1 MEIPYKEAKD
11 KFIHLRDAAGNQT
24 VLKVT
29 YGEEA
34 LTDDAIYNEKLK
46 MFVTVKENLPVPYD
60 YVRACPE
67 RISPFSVP
75 YTKLVGIDDSFT
87 MTPMPPNNNK
97 KPDPSDLLK
106 LVPLGD
112 QNNEISNPNDK
123 AYNQDDTSLL
133 YTKNATLGATE
144 VALNKVEYYD
154 YREHSNM
161 LSSATKIYE
170 QEFLI
175 CS

>member
-1 MEIPYKEAKD
+1 
-11 KFIHLRDAAGNQT
+11 
-24 VLKVT
+24 
-29 YGEEA
+29 
-34 LTDDAIYNEKLK
+34 
-46 MFVTVKENLPVPYD
+46 
-60 YVRACPE
+60 
-67 RISPFSVP
+67 
-75 YTKLVGIDDSFT
+75 

-106 LVPLGD
+106 LAPLGD